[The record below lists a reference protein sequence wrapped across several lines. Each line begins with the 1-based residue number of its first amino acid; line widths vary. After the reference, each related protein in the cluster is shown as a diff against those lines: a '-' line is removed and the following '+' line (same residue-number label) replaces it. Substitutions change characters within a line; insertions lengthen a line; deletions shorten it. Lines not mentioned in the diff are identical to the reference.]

1 MKEVRMKQ
9 GEPMPGQAIG
19 ITGGVT
25 WYFKG

>member
-1 MKEVRMKQ
+1 MKQ